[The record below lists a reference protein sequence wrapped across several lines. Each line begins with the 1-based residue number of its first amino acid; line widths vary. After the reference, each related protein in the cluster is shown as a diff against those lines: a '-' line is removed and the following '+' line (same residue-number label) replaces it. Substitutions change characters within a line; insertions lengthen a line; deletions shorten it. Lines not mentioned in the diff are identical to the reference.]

1 MTSKERRRQRKVF
14 IFLAVITVALIA
26 TAIMLGYFTS
36 SHMRSIIRSQY
47 NEQQLF
53 LARGA
58 VRNIENNIQYALSDL
73 ILLNSMPAIQYADQE
88 AYEVMLLSIL
98 PVLNRNHIIEIRRVN
113 SNGNTLFVANEQGVS
128 MQHFGP
134 KYQDA
139 AAYHSWASAMA
150 NRGKAVVTGIR
161 HKDAS
166 SERRV
171 LLMDLIIPTYEDSVD
186 RQHPRP
192 SHRFSGYLRATMD
205 VSRLLSQVMPS
216 IRSGNTG
223 YAWAM
228 DSSGIFLYHP
238 EPSFIGENAFDARS
252 SRNPN
257 ISFKQINQIQQEEMV
272 KGKEGTGSYISGWH
286 RDVVQPMEK
295 LLAYSPLRIQGPF
308 GESIWSVAVVV
319 PVQEVEGAVSAAY
332 NRQMMFQGT
341 IILIILLGASMV
353 VLHELRLSTILEHE
367 VAEKT
372 EDLRLN
378 ASRLER
384 SEQKYRTLVES
395 AEDLI
400 FTIDSEGVIQTA
412 NQHMTRLFGQ
422 NETKL
427 PGQSLFRFLPKEQAE
442 AQLAMVKQVSRSHR
456 GLRTESRFCLR
467 QQDFWFNIQYIP
479 IKDPAEGRELILGI
493 ARDITEIKSFEKQL
507 INTEKLASLGTM
519 AAGVAHEINNPLG
532 IMLGF
537 CELLIERMEP
547 GTMEYNDLKTVE
559 RHGLHCKGIVEN
571 LLSFARISEDTEECC
586 EVNRNIDEILTI
598 LRHALKMKGI
608 ELSTDLDPGLPMIK
622 ADSRG
627 LQQVILNLISNA
639 IHAMEP
645 KGKGRLGVAT
655 RRGRS
660 SEWVDIEVSDT
671 GCGIPPQFME
681 KIFDPFFTTK
691 KVGEGT
697 GLGLS
702 VSYGIVTKFGGTI
715 SCESSVGA
723 DNPSKAGTTF
733 VISLQACLH
742 EDRELGGEAAQTL
755 PAGT

>member
-1 MTSKERRRQRKVF
+1 MMTIKEKRRQRKVF
-14 IFLAVITVALIA
+14 LLLAAVTLILIS
-26 TAIMLGYFTS
+26 TAVVLGCMTS
-36 SHMRSIIRSQY
+36 SHMKSIIRAQY

-58 VRNIENNIQYALSDL
+58 VRTIEHNIQSALSDL
-73 ILLNSMPAIQYADQE
+73 ILLNSMSAIQYADQE

-98 PVLNRNHIIEIRRVN
+98 PVLNRNHIIEIRRVDRE
-113 SNGNTLFVANEQGVS
+113 GNTLFVANDQGVS

-139 AAYHSWASAMA
+139 AAYLSWAMA
-150 NRGKAVVTGIR
+150 LGNRGKAVTTSIR
-161 HKDAS
+161 HKDPS
-166 SERRV
+166 SERRI
-171 LLMDLIIPTYEDSVD
+171 LLIDLLIPTYEDSTNK
-186 RQHPRP
+186 QHPRP
-192 SHRFSGYLRATMD
+192 SHRFSGYLRATVD
-205 VSRLLSQVMPS
+205 VSRLLSQIIPV

-228 DSSGIFLYHP
+228 DSSGIFLHHP

-252 SRNPN
+252 ARNPH
-257 ISFKQINQIQQEEMV
+257 ISFKQINQIQQEEMI
-272 KGKEGTGSYISGWH
+272 KGKEGTGTYVSGWH
-286 RDVVQPMEK
+286 RNVVQPMEK
-295 LLAYSPLRIQGPF
+295 LLAYSPIRFQGPF
-308 GESIWSVAVVV
+308 GESVWSVAVVV
-319 PVQEVEGAVSAAY
+319 PVQEIEGAVSEAY
-332 NRQMMFQGT
+332 QRQIMFQGT
-341 IILIILLGASMV
+341 IILIILLGATMV
-353 VLHELRLSTILEHE
+353 VLHELRWSTILEHE

-400 FTIDSEGVIQTA
+400 FTLDSEGIIQTA
-412 NQHMTRLFGQ
+412 NQHMTMLFSQ

-427 PGQSLFRFLPKEQAE
+427 AGQTLFRFLPKEQAE
-442 AQLAMVKQVSRSHR
+442 AQLSLINRVAHNGK
-456 GLRTESRFCLR
+456 GLRIESRFCLK

-479 IKDPAEGRELILGI
+479 IKDPIDGKGLILGI

-537 CELLIERMEP
+537 CELLLERLEP

-571 LLSFARISEDTEECC
+571 LLSFARISEDSEDHCQINQNVE
-586 EVNRNIDEILTI
+586 EILTI
-598 LRHALKMKGI
+598 LRHTLKMKRI
-608 ELSTDLDPGLPMIK
+608 ELTTLLTPDLPAIRGN
-622 ADSRG
+622 SRG
-627 LQQVILNLISNA
+627 VQQVLLNLISNA
-639 IHAMEP
+639 IHAME
-645 KGKGRLGVAT
+645 GKEEGRLTIMTGI
-655 RRGRS
+655 GRS
-660 SEWVDIEVSDT
+660 SDWVDIQVSDT
-671 GCGIPPQFME
+671 GCGIPMQFME

-691 KVGEGT
+691 KAGEGT

-715 SCESSVGA
+715 SCESSTEAERPGG
-723 DNPSKAGTTF
+723 SGTTF
-733 VISLQACLH
+733 VVSMPVQAAT
-742 EDRELGGEAAQTL
+742 RERPPADGPALGM
-755 PAGT
+755 

>member
-1 MTSKERRRQRKVF
+1 MTSKEVRRQRKVF
-14 IFLAVITVALIA
+14 ILLGAITFVLISS
-26 TAIMLGYFTS
+26 AIFLGYTTS
-36 SHMRSIIRSQY
+36 SHMKNIIRAQY

-58 VRNIENNIQYALSDL
+58 VRTIEHNIQSALSDL
-73 ILLNSMPAIQYADQE
+73 ILLNSMSAIQYADPD
-88 AYEVMLLSIL
+88 AYEIMLLSIL
-98 PVLNRNHIIEIRRVN
+98 PVLNRNHITEIRRVDRE
-113 SNGNTLFVANEQGVS
+113 GNTLFVANDQGVS

-139 AAYHSWASAMA
+139 AAYLSWAMA
-150 NRGKAVVTGIR
+150 LGNRGKAVTTSIR
-161 HKDAS
+161 HKDPS
-166 SERRV
+166 TERRV
-171 LLMDLIIPTYEDSVD
+171 LLIDLLIPTYEDSTNL
-186 RQHPRP
+186 QHPRP
-192 SHRFSGYLRATMD
+192 SHRFSGYLRATVD
-205 VSRLLSQVMPS
+205 VSRLLNQIIPV
-216 IRSGNTG
+216 IRSGNSG

-228 DSSGIFLYHP
+228 DSSGIFLNHP

-252 SRNPN
+252 ARSPH

-272 KGKEGTGSYISGWH
+272 QGKEGTGTYVSGWH
-286 RDVVQPMEK
+286 RDVVQSMEK
-295 LLAYSPLRIQGPF
+295 LLAYSPVRLQGPF
-308 GESIWSVAVVV
+308 GESVWSVAVVV

-332 NRQMMFQGT
+332 HRQIMFQGT
-341 IILIILLGASMV
+341 IILIILMGATMV
-353 VLHELRLSTILEHE
+353 VLHELRWSTILEHE

-378 ASRLER
+378 SNRLER

-400 FTIDSEGVIQTA
+400 FTLDGKGIIQTA
-412 NQHMTRLFGQ
+412 NQHMSKLFSQ

-427 PGQSLFRFLPKEQAE
+427 TGQSLFRFLPKEQAE
-442 AQLAMVKQVSRSHR
+442 AQLSLINQVSRKGR
-456 GLRTESRFCLR
+456 GLRIESRFCLE

-479 IKDPAEGRELILGI
+479 IKDPADGRTLILGI

-537 CELLIERMEP
+537 CELLLERLEP

-571 LLSFARISEDTEECC
+571 LLSFARISEDSEDYCQINHNVE
-586 EVNRNIDEILTI
+586 EILTI
-598 LRHALKMKGI
+598 LRHTLKMKGI
-608 ELSTDLDPGLPMIK
+608 ELTTNLAPDLPAVRGN
-622 ADSRG
+622 SRG
-627 LQQVILNLISNA
+627 LQQVLLNLINNA

-645 KGKGRLGVAT
+645 HGMGRLTIRT
-655 RRGRS
+655 RVGS
-660 SEWVDIEVSDT
+660 SSDWVDIQVSDT
-671 GCGIPPQFME
+671 GCGIPQQFME

-702 VSYGIVTKFGGTI
+702 VSYGIVTKYEGTI
-715 SCESSVGA
+715 SCESTTETEHPEGS
-723 DNPSKAGTTF
+723 GTTF
-733 VISLQACLH
+733 IVSLRAQSMTPAQAGR
-742 EDRELGGEAAQTL
+742 DAPTIGI
-755 PAGT
+755 